1 MATYREIQDALKA
14 EIPAE
19 FLRTRQQGGQT
30 LTFMPWHACSALADE
45 RAPGWSGYVERI
57 QQIGDAVAVTYRISI
72 PTDDGVVEREAIG
85 YESLATSSYGDP
97 TSNAESMAFRRA
109 WAKHGLGSSLYG
121 QEKVVG
127 QAPARAF
134 STPVAGAPVPVSSGS
149 WNGMLWYGST
159 KGKHFTDPTVDV
171 KSLQWGADNAR
182 NRDGSPN
189 EEQRAVLR
197 DEIARRKG
205 TSTEAVAPVAAPVVA
220 PVHVA
225 PASIPAANNDKVGSE
240 DLTKLMAAAKAS
252 GKKWTEV
259 KALISEQFGKEPSA
273 LTRDEFDLTLAELA

>member
-1 MATYREIQDALKA
+1 MATYREIQEALKA
-14 EIPAE
+14 EIPQE
-19 FLRTRQQGGQT
+19 FLRTRIQGGQT

-57 QQIGDAVAVTYRISI
+57 QQINEAVAVTYRISI

-85 YESLATSSYGDP
+85 YEQLTTSSYGDP

-121 QEKVVG
+121 QEKTVG
-127 QAPARAF
+127 QASPRAAYV
-134 STPVAGAPVPVSSGS
+134 PVAGAPTPVSSGS

-159 KGKHFTDPTVDV
+159 KGKHYTDPTVDV
-171 KSLQWGADNAR
+171 KSLEWGANNAR
-182 NRDGSPN
+182 NRDGSEN
-189 EEQRAVLR
+189 NEQRAILR
-197 DEIARRKG
+197 AEIARRNG
-205 TSTEAVAPVAAPVVA
+205 SSTEAVAAPVIA

-225 PASIPAANNDKVGSE
+225 QAVVNEKVGSD

>member
-1 MATYREIQDALKA
+1 MATYREIQEALKA
-14 EIPAE
+14 EIPSE
-19 FLRTRQQGGQT
+19 FLRTRVQGGQT

-57 QQIGDAVAVTYRISI
+57 QQINEAVAVTYRISI

-85 YESLATSSYGDP
+85 YESLSTSSYGDP

-121 QEKVVG
+121 QEKTVG
-127 QAPARAF
+127 QAAPRAAYV
-134 STPVAGAPVPVSSGS
+134 PVAGAPTPVSSGSSS

-159 KGKHFTDPTVDV
+159 KGKHYTDPTVDV

-182 NRDGSPN
+182 NRDGSEN
-189 EEQRAVLR
+189 NEQRAILR
-197 DEIARRKG
+197 AEIARRNG
-205 TSTEAVAPVAAPVVA
+205 SSTDAVAPVAAPVAA
-220 PVHVA
+220 PVYVA
-225 PASIPAANNDKVGSE
+225 SSSTSSEKVGSE

-252 GKKWTEV
+252 GKKWTEI

>member
-57 QQIGDAVAVTYRISI
+57 QQVGDAVAVTYRISI
-72 PTDDGVVEREAIG
+72 PTDDGTVEREAIG
-85 YESLATSSYGDP
+85 YETLSTSSYGDP

-121 QEKVVG
+121 QEKTVG
-127 QAPARAF
+127 QAAPRTSYAPSAN
-134 STPVAGAPVPVSSGS
+134 PVPQSSGS
-149 WNGMLWYGST
+149 SSWNGILWYGST
-159 KGKHFTDPTVDV
+159 KGKHYTDPTVDV
-171 KSLQWGADNAR
+171 KSLEWGANNAR
-182 NRDGSPN
+182 NRDGSEN
-189 EEQRAVLR
+189 NEQRAILR
-197 DEIARRKG
+197 AEIARRSG
-205 TSTEAVAPVAAPVVA
+205 TSTEAVAA
-220 PVHVA
+220 PVHVV
-225 PASIPAANNDKVGSE
+225 PATVPTSNEKVGSE

>member
-1 MATYREIQDALKA
+1 MATYKQIQDALKA
-14 EIPAE
+14 EIPSE

-57 QQIGDAVAVTYRISI
+57 QQVGDAVAVTYRISI

-85 YESLATSSYGDP
+85 YEQLSTSSYGDP

-121 QEKVVG
+121 QEKN
-127 QAPARAF
+127 APSQQTRSFAP
-134 STPVAGAPVPVSSGS
+134 SSNPVPQASGGSS
-149 WNGMLWYGST
+149 WNGILWYGST
-159 KGKHFTDPTVDV
+159 KGKHYTDPTVDV
-171 KSLQWGADNAR
+171 KSLEWGANNAR
-182 NRDGSPN
+182 NRDGSEN
-189 EEQRAVLR
+189 NEQRAILR
-197 DEIARRKG
+197 AEIARRNG
-205 TSTEAVAPVAAPVVA
+205 TSTEAVAA
-220 PVHVA
+220 PVHVTPA
-225 PASIPAANNDKVGSE
+225 TIPASNEKVGSD

>member
-57 QQIGDAVAVTYRISI
+57 QQVGDAVAVTYRISI

-85 YESLATSSYGDP
+85 YEQLSTSSYGDP

-121 QEKVVG
+121 QEKN
-127 QAPARAF
+127 APAQQTRSFAPAA
-134 STPVAGAPVPVSSGS
+134 SPSAAGGSS
-149 WNGMLWYGST
+149 WNGILWYGST
-159 KGKHFTDPTVDV
+159 KGKHFTDPTVDIR
-171 KSLQWGADNAR
+171 SLEWGANNAR
-182 NRDGSPN
+182 NRDGSEN
-189 EEQRAVLR
+189 TEQRAILR
-197 DEIARRKG
+197 AEIARRSG
-205 TSTEAVAPVAAPVVA
+205 SSTEAVAPVAAPV
-220 PVHVA
+220 HVA
-225 PASIPAANNDKVGSE
+225 QTVISNEKVGSE

>member
-1 MATYREIQDALKA
+1 MATYKQIQEALKA

-72 PTDDGVVEREAIG
+72 PTENGTVEREAIG
-85 YESLATSSYGDP
+85 YEQLSTSSYGDP

-121 QEKVVG
+121 QEKN
-127 QAPARAF
+127 APAQQTRSFAP
-134 STPVAGAPVPVSSGS
+134 SSNPVPQSSGGSS
-149 WNGMLWYGST
+149 WNGILWYGST
-159 KGKHFTDPTVDV
+159 KGKHYTDPTVDV
-171 KSLQWGADNAR
+171 KSLEWGANNAR
-182 NRDGSPN
+182 NRDGSEN
-189 EEQRAVLR
+189 TEQRFILR
-197 DEIARRKG
+197 AEIARRTG
-205 TSTEAVAPVAAPVVA
+205 ASTEAVASPVAV

-225 PASIPAANNDKVGSE
+225 PATIPASNEKVGSE

-259 KALISEQFGKEPSA
+259 KSLIAEQFGKEPSA

>member
-1 MATYREIQDALKA
+1 MATYREIQEALKA
-14 EIPAE
+14 EIPSE
-19 FLRTRQQGGQT
+19 FLRTRIQGGQT

-57 QQIGDAVAVTYRISI
+57 QQINEAVAVTYRISI

-85 YESLATSSYGDP
+85 YESLSTSSYGDP

-121 QEKVVG
+121 QEKTVG
-127 QAPARAF
+127 QAAPRAAYV
-134 STPVAGAPVPVSSGS
+134 PVAGAPTPVSSGS

-159 KGKHFTDPTVDV
+159 KGKHYTDPTVDV
-171 KSLQWGADNAR
+171 KSLEWGANNAR
-182 NRDGSPN
+182 NRDGSEN
-189 EEQRAVLR
+189 NEQRAILR
-197 DEIARRKG
+197 AEIARRNG
-205 TSTEAVAPVAAPVVA
+205 SSTEAVAAPVIA

-225 PASIPAANNDKVGSE
+225 QSVVNDKVGSD

-259 KALISEQFGKEPSA
+259 KALISDQFGKEPSA

>member
-14 EIPAE
+14 EIPQE

-57 QQIGDAVAVTYRISI
+57 QQINDAVAVTYRISI
-72 PTDDGVVEREAIG
+72 PTDDGTVEREAIG
-85 YESLATSSYGDP
+85 YETLSTSSYGDP

-121 QEKVVG
+121 QEKTVG
-127 QAPARAF
+127 QAAPRTSYASSNPA
-134 STPVAGAPVPVSSGS
+134 PQVSSGS
-149 WNGMLWYGST
+149 SWNGILWYGST
-159 KGKHFTDPTVDV
+159 KGKHYTDPTVDV
-171 KSLQWGADNAR
+171 KSLEWGANNAR
-182 NRDGSPN
+182 NRDGSEN
-189 EEQRAVLR
+189 NEQRAILR
-197 DEIARRKG
+197 AEIARRSG
-205 TSTEAVAPVAAPVVA
+205 TSTEAVAPVAAPV
-220 PVHVA
+220 HVA
-225 PASIPAANNDKVGSE
+225 QTVISNEKVGSE

>member
-1 MATYREIQDALKA
+1 MATYREIQEALKA
-14 EIPAE
+14 EIPQE
-19 FLRTRQQGGQT
+19 FLRTRIQGGQT

-57 QQIGDAVAVTYRISI
+57 QQINEAVAVTYRISI

-85 YESLATSSYGDP
+85 YEQLTTSSYGDP

-121 QEKVVG
+121 QEKTVG
-127 QAPARAF
+127 QAAPRAAYV
-134 STPVAGAPVPVSSGS
+134 PVAGAPTPVSSGS

-159 KGKHFTDPTVDV
+159 KGKHYTDPTVDV
-171 KSLQWGADNAR
+171 KSLEWGANNAR
-182 NRDGSPN
+182 NRDGSEN
-189 EEQRAVLR
+189 NEQRAILR
-197 DEIARRKG
+197 AEIARRNG
-205 TSTEAVAPVAAPVVA
+205 SSTEAVAAPVIA

-225 PASIPAANNDKVGSE
+225 QSVISNDKVGSD

-259 KALISEQFGKEPSA
+259 KALISDQFGKEPSA

>member
-1 MATYREIQDALKA
+1 MATYREIQEALKA
-14 EIPAE
+14 EIPQE

-57 QQIGDAVAVTYRISI
+57 QQINEAVAVTYRISI

-85 YESLATSSYGDP
+85 YESLSTSSYGDP

-121 QEKVVG
+121 QEKTVG
-127 QAPARAF
+127 QAAPRAAYV
-134 STPVAGAPVPVSSGS
+134 PVAGAPTPVSSGS

-189 EEQRAVLR
+189 EEQRNILR
-197 DEIARRKG
+197 GEIARRNG
-205 TSTEAVAPVAAPVVA
+205 TSTEAVAPVAAPVSS

-225 PASIPAANNDKVGSE
+225 QAVVNDKVGSD

-259 KALISEQFGKEPSA
+259 KALISDQFGKEPSA